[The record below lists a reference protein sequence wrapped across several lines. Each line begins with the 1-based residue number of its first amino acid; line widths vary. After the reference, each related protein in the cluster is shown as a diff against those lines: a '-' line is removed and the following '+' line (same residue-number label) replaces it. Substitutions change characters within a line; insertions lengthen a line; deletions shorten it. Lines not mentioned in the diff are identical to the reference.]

1 MAKKLESIVQ
11 LAAQTAHQISANSGN
26 YMAFLT
32 TAAHNFKYNFR
43 DQLLIYAQKPDATAC
58 AQIDFWNKYG
68 RWVNRG
74 TTGIALLVDTDR
86 GYKLRHV
93 FDMSDTNS
101 REGHTIPIWQMKPQY
116 EGPVTEALENSYG
129 EFSDKSDFAECLLQT
144 AKVIVEDNFG
154 DYYTELCRVKAGSLL
169 EELDD
174 LNTEQWFKGLLENSV
189 AYIMLTRCGID
200 PQEYFSGED
209 FAHVFDFNTL
219 ETLSIL
225 GGAVSDISE
234 MPLREI
240 ASTVR
245 NLYREEQE
253 QNRTFAR
260 QAAGRYNGGTPKQ
273 EGSVEHGTDVQNR
286 GRLPSAQPGS
296 ARGPEGRKIWDAA
309 AQLPSD
315 AQERL
320 LHGDAVERQAERPS
334 GEDRP
339 GGHRDGGAADGADGA
354 GAGRDGGTESV
365 RRDEVGGHDEQ
376 HQGSGGGSGADGADL
391 HRRVSDT
398 LPTEEEPPQT
408 PIDWTAVGPTGL
420 KISHHDFDARSEVP
434 YYHED
439 GEKAELLR
447 TCDALKNDRVEI
459 AAFFA
464 EHSDNKERGDFIKAF
479 FDNTLIEKIL
489 ENGQRAG
496 YCAWDDVLHIWR
508 GSWQKPEK
516 EVYLRWPSVAN
527 TIYGMILLDQWLDQD
542 ERPLPSE
549 AEQISFIEQA
559 EAEKASAFTIPQE
572 AIDYILCGGSG
583 ISQGKYRIY
592 EQFQKNE
599 GKQENIKF
607 LRDEYGI
614 GGRSDAI
621 PGSGY
626 YEDHNGKGITISRD
640 YSDPDG
646 KFLLTWAK
654 VEKRIGELIAA
665 DRYLNRAEKEQYP
678 AYHAKEEQRKA
689 RWKIAN
695 EISSIIDD
703 YVDFKTQLGE
713 KEQCS
718 KVLFARSCARSFG
731 VGDKKNYVLTK
742 EGSFVLPTLRD
753 AMQTII
759 KDNTHLT
766 ERCEAML
773 AQLSGPLAAPLEPT
787 YDELNPPPPP
797 KKEYRFALGDTV
809 YLGTQE
815 YELMAF
821 DEQTVRL
828 FDPAFPIINKEL
840 PRKEFDRL
848 LAENPL
854 NDGLLQVVEEAAPAA
869 EATEQDTPGYD
880 LGFGHLGNGVTVW
893 NRLELQDGDYKTV
906 AHIAPDRTVTYYE
919 DGLPEDVRTQIEEF
933 AATSTMTISAT
944 QDAPVF
950 STPPR
955 EREPASGRFWDDY
968 NSTKNRH
975 PDSLLLY
982 QVGDFFELYG
992 GSAGE
997 DAQIAASE
1005 LGLALTT
1012 RTIPDIGRV
1021 SMCGFP
1027 AHALENNVVRLTAAG
1042 YDVIVAS
1049 LEDNRHKITAIPAA
1063 PTERAKRLIN
1073 EFCEKEYN
1081 QPADF
1086 SNLRDVALAHGATG
1100 DGEHFIEVSADLT
1113 VFRLT
1118 YQVDGESVA
1127 SIQCHDLDDL
1137 NGFLA
1142 NLDFDE
1148 MIAFAEERYSK
1159 QQKQLHRQEQ
1169 EADDFSDI
1177 DPAAIRAALAERG
1190 IVDGHVVDP
1199 DKLAADPFI
1208 QQVMADVEQI
1218 AANTPPAPERFSII
1232 ETDNGYA
1239 VWDDA
1244 RNEIYADGE
1253 GVQEEFTSEWQ
1264 AEDYL
1269 KQVRKA
1275 MADKEAA
1282 EWLAVERAKQGTP
1295 EPAEKETAAGAAEK
1309 GTESLADGHGHESDG
1324 PASALPVPPAEE
1336 HRDPLA
1342 PAYQVGDTAYLDDTP
1357 FFIDEIRDSE
1367 VSLRDPTLAYPI
1379 FRSES
1384 KENFERLLRRD
1395 DRNLPITDYF
1405 PISTIGPADSG
1416 DDLREVLTGQGGLLD
1431 SAGISE
1437 VSSWLR
1443 DGLGNTEI
1451 ARLMT
1456 EKYDKTD
1463 KSVTLETGG
1472 TVDYSLYNG
1481 SFSIDLR
1488 NKSNTF
1494 VMYDMRTVA
1503 GVLRSMYQ
1511 QEMGGFTHE
1520 PIKAAPETE
1529 VLTDGPALPPPA
1541 PRRRAKVSPFV
1552 LHPEISAADR
1562 HEYHITDDAIGA
1574 GTPGERFNNNVR
1586 AIRLLKKLESEN
1598 RFATP
1603 EEQAVLAQYVGWG
1616 GLADCFDER
1625 HSKYAELKALLDEDE
1640 YAAAR
1645 ESTLTAFYTPPVV
1658 IRSIYQA
1665 LENMGFKTGNLLE
1678 PSCGIGNFIGM
1689 RPESLADSKIYGIE
1703 LDGISGRIA
1712 QQLYQKSSIA
1722 VQGFEKTDLPDSFF
1736 DAAIG
1741 NVPFGSFKVPDK
1753 RYDKHN
1759 FLIHDYFFARTLDKV
1774 RPGGIIAFVTSKG
1787 TMDKETP
1794 TVRKYIAQR
1803 ADLLGAIRLPNNTFK
1818 DAAGTEVTS
1827 DILFLQKRDALSSE
1841 EPAWVHLNTDEN
1853 GLKMNQYFIDNPE
1866 MVMGEMREVSGPY
1879 GPETACLPH
1888 EGQDLG
1894 EQLTAAIQN
1903 IQGTITDYVLDDP
1916 EAEGEDKSI
1925 PADPNVRNFSY
1936 TIVDGQVYYRE
1947 NSRMNPV
1954 EVSVTAANRI
1964 KGLISI
1970 RDCVRTL
1977 IEYQT
1982 EDWPADDIQAQQR
1995 KLNALYDAFVE
2006 KYGRINSRANS
2017 TAFSMDSAYFLLTS
2031 LEVLD
2036 DERNFVR
2043 KADMFTKRTIKQKV
2057 VVTSVDTASE
2067 ALAVSLAEKACVD
2080 LGFMASLMGGGE
2092 KIPQVVEDLKGV
2104 IFKDP
2109 ATGPFDIDGDAIS
2122 WYKGWQTAD
2131 EYLSGNVR
2139 EKLVAARLAAE
2150 NDPAFQINVDALE
2163 KVQPVD
2169 LTASEISVRLGA
2181 DWLPVEVVQQ
2191 FIYELFDTPNYA
2203 QWNIKVHHSR
2213 MTRDWNIEGK
2223 SYDKGNI
2230 RAHNTYGTS
2239 RINGYKIIEETL
2251 NLRDVRIFDY
2261 VEDAD
2266 GKRTPVL
2273 NKKET
2278 AIAQGKQEL
2287 IKQAFQDWIWKD
2299 PARRER
2305 LTRLY
2310 NDKFNSTR
2318 PREYDGSHLNFVGI
2332 NPEIIL
2338 RPHQVNA
2345 IAHILYGGNTL
2356 LAHVVGAGK
2365 TFEMVAAAQESKRLG
2380 LCQKSLFVV
2389 PNHLT
2394 EQWAAEYL
2402 QLYPSANILVAT
2414 KKDFETKNR
2423 KRFCGRIATGD
2434 YDAIIIGHSQ
2444 FEKIPVSIER
2454 QRYLLEQQR
2463 RDVLDGIAEL
2473 KANHGE
2479 RFSIKQME
2487 RTRKSIDAKLEKL
2500 NDQSR
2505 KDDVVTFEELGVD
2518 RIFIDE
2524 AHYYKNLASFSK
2536 MRNVGG
2542 ISQTE
2547 AQKSSD
2553 LYMKCRYL
2561 DELTGGRGVI
2571 FATGTPISNTMVE
2584 MFTMQKYLQYGLLEQ
2599 KELFHFDAWASTF
2612 GETVTAMELAPEGTG
2627 YRAKTRFSRFYNLP
2641 ELMNMFK
2648 AVADI
2653 QTADMLNLPVPKANY
2668 HNIVLKPSEQ
2678 QKEMVAALG
2687 ERAERVRNKM
2697 VDSTVDNMLLITNDG
2712 RKLALDQRLLNPM
2725 LPDSDTGKVSACAE
2739 NVFEIWQCT
2748 ADQRSTQMVFCDLST
2763 PKGNGEF
2770 NIYDDLRDK
2779 LIARGIPAE
2788 EIAYIHTANTEVQKK
2803 ELFGKVRSGQIRVLL
2818 GSTQKM
2824 GAGTNVQHKLIALH
2838 HLDCPWRPSD
2848 LQQREGRII
2857 RQGNEN
2863 DEVDIYTY
2871 VTENT
2876 FDSYLYQLVEGK
2888 QKFIG
2893 QIMTSKSPV
2902 RSAED
2907 IDETALSYAEIKAL
2921 CTGNPHIK
2929 EKMDLDIDVQRLKLL
2944 KANHLSQRYA
2954 LEDQIIKYLP
2964 QKAAA
2969 LEQRIECYTADINR
2983 LKENTH
2989 PNEDGFSPM
2998 EVEGTVYTDK
3008 KAAGSAI
3015 LAACKAM
3022 TRPDPVP
3029 LGQYRGFAMELSFE
3043 SFSKEFRITLKGAL
3057 THTTGLGTDIF
3068 GNILRL
3074 DNLLGGMEERLIAC
3088 REELANV
3095 NVQLDNAKQEME
3107 KPFPQEDELKTKSA
3121 RLDELNILL
3130 NMDKRESEI
3139 VDGDVGD
3146 EAETPVR
3153 DGPDRNR

>member
-1 MAKKLESIVQ
+1 MAKNLESIVQ
-11 LAAQTAHQISANSGN
+11 LAAEKAHEISANSGN

-32 TAAHNFKYNFR
+32 TAAHNFKYSFR
-43 DQLLIYAQKPDATAC
+43 DQLLIFAQKPDATAC
-58 AQIDFWNKYG
+58 AQIDFWNRYG

-74 TTGIALLVDTDR
+74 TTGIALLVDTDQ

-101 REGHTIPIWQMKPQY
+101 REGRTIPIWRMKPQY
-116 EGPVTEALENSYG
+116 EGPVLEALENSYG
-129 EFSDKSDFAECLLQT
+129 EFADKSDFAECLLQT
-144 AKVIVEDNFG
+144 AKVIVEDNFS
-154 DYYTELCRVKAGSLL
+154 DYCAELRGVKEGSLL

-174 LNTEQWFKGLLENSV
+174 LNAEAWFKGLLENSV

-200 PQEYFSGED
+200 PQDYFSGED
-209 FAHVFDFNTL
+209 FAHIYDFNTP

-253 QNRTFAR
+253 QNRTFAGNADR
-260 QAAGRYNGGTPKQ
+260 RYNDGRVKR
-273 EGSVEHGTDVQNR
+273 ERSVEHGTDVSDR
-286 GRLPSAQPGS
+286 GRLPPAQPGS
-296 ARGPEGRKIWDAA
+296 AGGSEGGKIWDAA
-309 AQLPSD
+309 AQLPQKP
-315 AQERL
+315 QERL
-320 LHGDAVERQAERPS
+320 LHGDAVERQTER
-334 GEDRP
+334 RP
-339 GGHRDGGAADGADGA
+339 GGHRDGGAVDGANGA
-354 GAGRDGGTESV
+354 GTGRDGRTESV
-365 RRDEVGGHDEQ
+365 RRNEVGGADEQ
-376 HQGSGGGSGADGADL
+376 HPGSGGGSGAGGADL
-391 HRRVSDT
+391 HRRVSGT
-398 LPTEEEPPQT
+398 LPAGEEQQPP
-408 PIDWTAVGPTGL
+408 PAPSTAGPTGL
-420 KISHHDFDARSEVP
+420 EVRHHDFNARSDMD
-434 YYHED
+434 YYYQD
-439 GEKAELLR
+439 GEKSELLR
-447 TCDALKNDRVEI
+447 TCDALKDHRTEI

-464 EHSDNKERGDFIKAF
+464 DHPGRRERGDFIKSF
-479 FDNTLIEKIL
+479 FNNTYVEMIL
-489 ENGQRAG
+489 SNGQRAG
-496 YCAWDDVLHIWR
+496 YRAWDDVLTLWR
-508 GSWQKPEK
+508 GAYLSRER
-516 EVYLRWPSVAN
+516 EVFMRWPTVADS
-527 TIYGMILLDQWLDQD
+527 IYGMILLDQWLAPD

-583 ISQGKYRIY
+583 VSEGKYRIF

-614 GGRSDAI
+614 GGHSDAI

-626 YEDHNGKGITISRD
+626 WEDHDGKGITISRD
-640 YSDPDG
+640 YGDPNG
-646 KFLLTWAK
+646 KFLLSWAK

-665 DRYLNRAEKEQYP
+665 DRYLNRAEKEHYP
-678 AYHAKEEQRKA
+678 EYQAQVEARKA
-689 RWKIAN
+689 RWKIAD
-695 EISSIIDD
+695 EIRSIIDD

-713 KEQCS
+713 KEQCAE
-718 KVLFARSCARSFG
+718 VLFARTCTHSFG
-731 VGDKKNYVLTK
+731 VGDRKNYVLTM

-759 KDNTHLT
+759 GDKTHLT

-773 AQLSGPLAAPLEPT
+773 AELNGPLAAPLEPT
-787 YDELNPPPPP
+787 YEELNPPPPP

-815 YELMAF
+815 YELLAF

-840 PRKEFDRL
+840 PRADFDRM

-854 NDGLLQVVEEAAPAA
+854 NDRLLQVVEEPPAPEPVQNDAALDKAV
-869 EATEQDTPGYD
+869 Q
-880 LGFGHLGNGVTVW
+880 
-893 NRLELQDGDYKTV
+893 
-906 AHIAPDRTVTYYE
+906 
-919 DGLPEDVRTQIEEF
+919 
-933 AATSTMTISAT
+933 
-944 QDAPVF
+944 
-950 STPPR
+950 
-955 EREPASGRFWDDY
+955 
-968 NSTKNRH
+968 
-975 PDSLLLY
+975 
-982 QVGDFFELYG
+982 
-992 GSAGE
+992 
-997 DAQIAASE
+997 
-1005 LGLALTT
+1005 
-1012 RTIPDIGRV
+1012 
-1021 SMCGFP
+1021 
-1027 AHALENNVVRLTAAG
+1027 
-1042 YDVIVAS
+1042 
-1049 LEDNRHKITAIPAA
+1049 
-1063 PTERAKRLIN
+1063 LIN
-1073 EFCEKEYN
+1073 EYCMEVFDQE
-1081 QPADF
+1081 ADF
-1086 SNLRDVALAHGATG
+1086 SDLHYVDLAFSSTG
-1100 DGEHFIEVSADLT
+1100 DSEHTVEVSADL
-1113 VFRLT
+1113 VDCRLI
-1118 YQVDGESVA
+1118 YQVDGEVVVSL
-1127 SIQCHDLDDL
+1127 QCHDLDDL
-1137 NGFLA
+1137 SEYLA
-1142 NLDFDE
+1142 NLDFDQ
-1148 MIAFAEERYSK
+1148 MIAFAEEEYKK
-1159 QQKQLHRQEQ
+1159 QREQNRQPQQ
-1169 EADDFSDI
+1169 ETDDFSDI
-1177 DPAAIRAALAERG
+1177 DPTAIRTALAERG
-1190 IVDGHVVDP
+1190 IVDGHIVDP
-1199 DKLAADPFI
+1199 DKLEADPFI
-1208 QQVMADVEQI
+1208 QKVMADVEQI
-1218 AANTPPAPERFSII
+1218 AADAPPPDERFSVI
-1232 ETDNGYA
+1232 ETEGGYA
-1239 VWDDA
+1239 IWDEA
-1244 RNEIYADGE
+1244 QNGIYVDGE

-1269 KQVRKA
+1269 KQVRQTV
-1275 MADKEAA
+1275 ADKEAA

-1295 EPAEKETAAGAAEK
+1295 EPAEKENVAGTVEK
-1309 GTESLADGHGHESDG
+1309 GAESLADGHGPDR
-1324 PASALPVPPAEE
+1324 EE
-1336 HRDPLA
+1336 
-1342 PAYQVGDTAYLDDTP
+1342 
-1357 FFIDEIRDSE
+1357 
-1367 VSLRDPTLAYPI
+1367 PTLA
-1379 FRSES
+1379 
-1384 KENFERLLRRD
+1384 
-1395 DRNLPITDYF
+1395 
-1405 PISTIGPADSG
+1405 
-1416 DDLREVLTGQGGLLD
+1416 
-1431 SAGISE
+1431 
-1437 VSSWLR
+1437 
-1443 DGLGNTEI
+1443 
-1451 ARLMT
+1451 
-1456 EKYDKTD
+1456 
-1463 KSVTLETGG
+1463 
-1472 TVDYSLYNG
+1472 
-1481 SFSIDLR
+1481 
-1488 NKSNTF
+1488 
-1494 VMYDMRTVA
+1494 
-1503 GVLRSMYQ
+1503 
-1511 QEMGGFTHE
+1511 
-1520 PIKAAPETE
+1520 
-1529 VLTDGPALPPPA
+1529 PPA

-1552 LHPEISAADR
+1552 LHPEVPSADR
-1562 HEYHITDDAIGA
+1562 HEYHITDDAIGV
-1574 GTPGERFNNNVR
+1574 GTPGTRFNNNVR
-1586 AIRLLKKLESEN
+1586 AIRLLKKLEAEE

-1625 HSKYAELKALLDEDE
+1625 HSKYTELKALLDEDE

-1665 LENMGFKTGNLLE
+1665 LMNMGFKTGNLLE

-1689 RPESLADSKIYGIE
+1689 RPETLADSKIYGVE

-1712 QQLYQKSSIA
+1712 RQLYQKSSIA

-1741 NVPFGSFKVPDK
+1741 NVPFGPFKVPDK

-1827 DILFLQKRDALSSE
+1827 DILFLQKRDALSCE
-1841 EPAWVHLNTDEN
+1841 EPAWVHLNTDAT
-1853 GLKMNQYFIDNPE
+1853 GLKMNQYFIDHPE
-1866 MVMGEMREVSGPY
+1866 MVMGEMKEVSGPY
-1879 GPETACLPH
+1879 GPETACLPR

-1894 EQLTAAIQN
+1894 EQLTAAVQN
-1903 IQGTITDYVLDDP
+1903 IQGSITDYVLDDP

-1936 TIVDGQVYYRE
+1936 TVVDGQVYYRE

-1964 KGLISI
+1964 KGLIGI

-1977 IEYQT
+1977 IDYQT
-1982 EDWPADDIQAQQR
+1982 EDWPAEDIQAQQR
-1995 KLNALYDAFVE
+1995 KLNALYGAFVE

-2017 TAFSMDSAYFLLTS
+2017 IAFTMDDSYFLLAS
-2031 LEVLD
+2031 LEVMD
-2036 DERNFVR
+2036 DERNFVC

-2057 VVTSVDTASE
+2057 IVTSVDTASE
-2067 ALAVSLAEKACVD
+2067 ALAVSLAEKARVD
-2080 LGFMASLMGGGE
+2080 MPFMMELTGKTEQEVYA
-2092 KIPQVVEDLKGV
+2092 DLTGV
-2104 IFKDP
+2104 IFLNPMHGYGSGTEEKYLP
-2109 ATGPFDIDGDAIS
+2109 
-2122 WYKGWQTAD
+2122 AD

-2139 EKLVAARLAAE
+2139 EKLEWAKRSAELYPEDYAA
-2150 NDPAFQINVDALE
+2150 NVQALE
-2163 KVQPVD
+2163 RVQPVD

-2181 DWLPVEVVQQ
+2181 TWLPPEIVEQ
-2191 FIYELFDTPNYA
+2191 FMFELFSTPNYC
-2203 QWNIKVHHSR
+2203 QWNIHVR
-2213 MTRDWNIEGK
+2213 YFQRTGDWNVEGK
-2223 SYDKGNI
+2223 SYDKSNI
-2230 RAHNTYGTS
+2230 KAHNTYGTS

-2261 VEDAD
+2261 VQDEN
-2266 GKRTPVL
+2266 GKKTPVL

-2299 PARRER
+2299 PQRRER

-2310 NDKFNSTR
+2310 NDKFNSIR

-2332 NPEIIL
+2332 NPEITL

-2394 EQWAAEYL
+2394 EQWASEYL

-2444 FEKIPVSIER
+2444 FEKIPVSVER

-2463 RDVLDGIAEL
+2463 REILDGIAEL
-2473 KANHGE
+2473 KASHGE

-2487 RTRKSIDAKLEKL
+2487 RTKKSIDAKLDKL

-2524 AHYYKNLASFSK
+2524 AHYYKNLAAFSK

-2584 MFTMQKYLQYGLLEQ
+2584 MYTMQKYLQYGTLEKHGLLN
-2599 KELFHFDAWASTF
+2599 FDAWASTF
-2612 GETVTAMELAPEGTG
+2612 GETVTAIELAPEGTG

-2641 ELMNMFK
+2641 ELMSMFK
-2648 AVADI
+2648 EVADI

-2687 ERAERVRNKM
+2687 TRAERVRNKM

-2712 RKLALDQRLLNPM
+2712 RKLALDQRLLNSM

-2739 NVFEIWQCT
+2739 NVFEKWFYT
-2748 ADQRSTQMVFCDLST
+2748 ADKRSTQMVFCDLST

-2770 NIYDDLRDK
+2770 NVYDDLRDK
-2779 LIARGIPAE
+2779 LIAKGIPPE
-2788 EIAYIHTANTEVQKK
+2788 QIAYVHSANTEVQKK
-2803 ELFGKVRSGQIRVLL
+2803 ELFGKVRSGQVRVLI

-2824 GAGTNVQHKLIALH
+2824 GAGTNVQHKLISLH

-2857 RQGNEN
+2857 RQRNEN

-2929 EKMDLDIDVQRLKLL
+2929 EKMV
-2944 KANHLSQRYA
+2944 
-2954 LEDQIIKYLP
+2954 
-2964 QKAAA
+2964 
-2969 LEQRIECYTADINR
+2969 
-2983 LKENTH
+2983 
-2989 PNEDGFSPM
+2989 
-2998 EVEGTVYTDK
+2998 
-3008 KAAGSAI
+3008 
-3015 LAACKAM
+3015 
-3022 TRPDPVP
+3022 RP
-3029 LGQYRGFAMELSFE
+3029 
-3043 SFSKEFRITLKGAL
+3043 
-3057 THTTGLGTDIF
+3057 
-3068 GNILRL
+3068 
-3074 DNLLGGMEERLIAC
+3074 
-3088 REELANV
+3088 
-3095 NVQLDNAKQEME
+3095 
-3107 KPFPQEDELKTKSA
+3107 
-3121 RLDELNILL
+3121 
-3130 NMDKRESEI
+3130 
-3139 VDGDVGD
+3139 
-3146 EAETPVR
+3146 
-3153 DGPDRNR
+3153 